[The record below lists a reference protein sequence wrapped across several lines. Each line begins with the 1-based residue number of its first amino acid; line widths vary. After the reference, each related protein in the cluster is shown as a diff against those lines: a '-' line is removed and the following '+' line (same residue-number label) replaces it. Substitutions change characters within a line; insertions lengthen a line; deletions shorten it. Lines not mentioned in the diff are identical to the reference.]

1 VYFCCLECLQN
12 AAKQAGPGA
21 SATIRLAETDDHV
34 SFDVEDDGA
43 GFDPDAIERGAGL
56 TNLVDRMAAVGGT
69 LQIDARPGRGTRL
82 TGEPRSELGDPQL
95 ASAAQRKPTFPVDES
110 GLLPCRAATR

>member
-1 VYFCCLECLQN
+1 MLRSTS
-12 AAKQAGPGA
+12 APGA

-56 TNLVDRMAAVGGT
+56 TNRVDRMAAVGGT

-82 TGEPRSELGDPQL
+82 TGEI
-95 ASAAQRKPTFPVDES
+95 
-110 GLLPCRAATR
+110 RAPS

>member
-1 VYFCCLECLQN
+1 MLRSTS
-12 AAKQAGPGA
+12 APGA

-34 SFDVEDDGA
+34 SFDVEADGA

-56 TNLVDRMAAVGGT
+56 TNRVDRMAAVGGT
-69 LQIDARPGRGTRL
+69 LQIDARPGRGTRI
-82 TGEPRSELGDPQL
+82 TGEPSSELGDPQL